1 MSDRVKKIES
11 FTLTLP
17 RETPYLGKPR
27 PGGGAERA
35 RLSSAQ
41 GQPDR
46 LSDIRSQRARAH

>member
-27 PGGGAERA
+27 PGRSRTGAA
-35 RLSSAQ
+35 
-41 GQPDR
+41 
-46 LSDIRSQRARAH
+46 I